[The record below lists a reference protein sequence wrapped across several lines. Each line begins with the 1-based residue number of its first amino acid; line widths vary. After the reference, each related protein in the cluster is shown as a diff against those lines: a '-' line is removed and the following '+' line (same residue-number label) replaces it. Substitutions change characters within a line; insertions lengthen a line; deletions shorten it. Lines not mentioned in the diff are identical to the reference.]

1 MCFNNPTKMD
11 EKELIRQTL
20 EKYKNYINPSMARLL
35 RMTGAAQIEVKARG
49 ATIKTSDG
57 KKFIDCLGSYGVFNV
72 GHAHPKVVAAV
83 RRQLLRMPLASK
95 IFLNKPLADLAEL
108 LAKITP
114 GDLQY
119 SFICNSGA
127 EAIEA
132 ALKIARLHTRR
143 SKIISTVNAF
153 HGKTLGALSV
163 SGREIYKKPFEPL
176 LPDCVQIPYND
187 VSAMKDAVD
196 DKTAA
201 VILEPVQGE
210 GGVNVPEHSYLQEA
224 CALTKEKGA
233 VLILDEVQTGF
244 GRTGKMF
251 ACEHSGIVPDLLVLA
266 KALGGGVI
274 PCGAVVGTPAVW
286 KELLPN
292 PLLHTTTF
300 GGNPLACTA
309 AIAGI
314 QVILNEHLAQKSA
327 EFGSYFLSKLSALQ
341 REFPDVMQQV
351 RGLGLMIG
359 VELTDEAFG
368 GILMPEM
375 LKRGVL
381 IAYTLN
387 NPKVVRFEPPLVIT
401 KKEIDVVLSAFYES
415 LEKAKMLVGKL

>member
-1 MCFNNPTKMD
+1 MD
-11 EKELIRQTL
+11 EKEIIAQTL
-20 EKYKNYINPSMARLL
+20 EKYKKYVNPSMARLL
-35 RMTGAAQIEVKARG
+35 RMTGADKIEVKARG

-57 KKFIDCLGSYGVFNV
+57 KKFIDCLGSYGVFNI

-119 SFICNSGA
+119 SFICNSGT
-127 EAIEA
+127 EGIEA
-132 ALKIARLHTRR
+132 AIKIARLHTRR
-143 SKIISTVNAF
+143 SKIISTINAF
-153 HGKTLGALSV
+153 HGKTIGALSV

-176 LPDCVQIPYND
+176 LPDCMQIPYNNME
-187 VSAMKDAVD
+187 ALQNAVD

-210 GGVNVPEHSYLQEA
+210 GGVNVPEHTYLQEA
-224 CALTKEKGA
+224 RAITQKHDA

-266 KALGGGVI
+266 KALGGGVM

-314 QVILNEHLAQKSA
+314 SVLLEENLVKKAAEH
-327 EFGSYFLSKLSALQ
+327 GSYFLSKLSAFQ
-341 REFPDVMQQV
+341 REYPEVMQKV

-387 NPKVVRFEPPLVIT
+387 NPKVVRFEPPLMIT
-401 KKEIDVVLSAFYES
+401 KKEIDVALSAFHES
-415 LEKAKMLVGKL
+415 LEKAQAVVGKL